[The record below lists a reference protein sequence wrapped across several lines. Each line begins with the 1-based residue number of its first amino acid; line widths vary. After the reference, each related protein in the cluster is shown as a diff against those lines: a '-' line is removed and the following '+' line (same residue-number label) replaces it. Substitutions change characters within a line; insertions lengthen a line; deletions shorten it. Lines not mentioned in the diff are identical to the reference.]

1 MKKLVKASTILA
13 LLSPFIAMGC
23 TVVEPAG
30 GTGSNAG
37 SINWTEGTSGST
49 GVSGFLTKLSGWLVV
64 LVTIVIAIGL
74 LTFLWGVV
82 GYITAGA
89 DEEKRGQARN
99 LMIYGIIGL
108 FVMVA
113 VWGLVYLVGSII
125 GVKPGGGVDLP
136 GVPGVGV

>member
-13 LLSPFIAMGC
+13 LLSPFIAMAQT
-23 TVVEPAG
+23 TVVPPAG
-30 GTGSNAG
+30 GTGDTTG
-37 SINWTEGTSGST
+37 SINWTPTSG
-49 GVSGFLTKLSGWLVV
+49 GVSGFLSKLSGWLVV

-125 GVKPGGGVDLP
+125 GVKPGGGVELP
-136 GVPGVGV
+136 GVPGV